1 MNKETVSL
9 RKALHSIASRQ
20 PESDPFS
27 PAGSYV
33 WQKWTEGCR
42 SIEQALVS
50 AGEEL

>member
-1 MNKETVSL
+1 MNKEIVSL

-20 PESDPFS
+20 PKSDPFS

-33 WQKWTEGCR
+33 WQKWTEKCR
-42 SIEQALVS
+42 DVETALRD